1 MPSPALSDDAIAS
14 EGGQPKSQSK
24 TFGAWATLSY
34 YCIGHFFIDLYSN
47 ALGVFAP
54 VLVERMGIS
63 LTQAGFLGGLMSF
76 SSSVTQPLYGYLS
89 DRFGSPLFATLAP
102 ALAGIFISSL
112 GLAPNYAWLVFL
124 VFMGG
129 AGIASFH
136 PAGSA
141 RAAVGLEAKRQQAMA
156 IFISSG
162 TLGLA
167 FGPSFYSFL
176 FETIGFERAHYGELG
191 GILAT
196 VVMMIGLPKHDN
208 VHASR
213 GGTFDLEPLKA
224 VWKPLT
230 ILYFCVFL
238 RSMVQI
244 AFSSFLPLYLHRER
258 GLTLTEASHVLSIY
272 LASGAVGGLMG
283 GNLADRFGPKR
294 VIQASFLGS
303 VPLLSLFFF
312 AQGWIANAGLML
324 GGLILLFTIPVNVVM
339 AQQLAPTQTGTVS
352 SLMMGASWGMAGL
365 IAIPIIGWAGDHTSL
380 HAALASLLVAPALG
394 FLLTLGL
401 APDHNK
407 AAA

>member
-1 MPSPALSDDAIAS
+1 MASKAAEAVVEIVPSPASTQ
-14 EGGQPKSQSK
+14 GGWL
-24 TFGAWATLSY
+24 ALSY
-34 YCIGHFFIDLYSN
+34 YSIGHFFIDLYSN

-54 VLVERMGIS
+54 MFVEHLGIS

-89 DRFGSPLFATLAP
+89 DRFRTPLFATLAP
-102 ALAGIFISSL
+102 ALAGVFISSL
-112 GLAPNYAWLVFL
+112 ALAPSFGWLVFL

-141 RAAVGLEAKRQQAMA
+141 RAAQGLEHKRQFAMA
-156 IFISSG
+156 VFICSG

-167 FGPSFYSFL
+167 FGPSFYSYV
-176 FETIGFERAHYGELG
+176 FETYGYHNAHWGALG
-191 GILAT
+191 GIAATLLMLAT
-196 VVMMIGLPKHDN
+196 LPRKDE
-208 VHASR
+208 VHSGRAQA
-213 GGTFDLEPLKA
+213 FDLEPLKA

-238 RSMVQI
+238 RSIVQI
-244 AFSSFLPLYLHRER
+244 SFSAFLPLYLHRER
-258 GLTLTEASHVLSIY
+258 GLPLTQASHVLSLY
-272 LASGAVGGLMG
+272 LAAGAAGGLMG
-283 GNLADRFGPKR
+283 GGLAERFGAKR

-303 VPLLSLFFF
+303 VPLLALFFF
-312 AQGWIANAGLML
+312 VSNPWIANAGLIL

-365 IAIPIIGWAGDHTSL
+365 IAIPIVGWVGDLTNL
-380 HAALASLLVAPALG
+380 HAALASLLVAPLIG
-394 FLLTLGL
+394 FILTLWL
-401 APDHNK
+401 DTE
-407 AAA
+407 

>member
-1 MPSPALSDDAIAS
+1 MPSSSITEAASPPAA
-14 EGGQPKSQSK
+14 QSRAAGAY
-24 TFGAWATLSY
+24 GAWANLAY
-34 YCIGHFFIDLYSN
+34 YSIGHFFIDLYSN

-54 VLVERMGIS
+54 MLVDRMGIS

-89 DRFGSPLFATLAP
+89 DRFGSPLFAILAP
-102 ALAGIFISSL
+102 AMAGIFISSL
-112 GLAPNYAWLVFL
+112 GLAPSYAWLVLL
-124 VFMGG
+124 VFLGG

-141 RAAVGLEAKRQQAMA
+141 RAAAGLEDRRQLAMA

-167 FGPSFYSFL
+167 FGPTFYSYL
-176 FETIGFERAHYGELG
+176 FETIGYEKAHFGALG
-191 GILAT
+191 GLFAT
-196 VVMMIGLPKHDN
+196 ALMLVMLPKHDA
-208 VHASR
+208 VHTQGR
-213 GGTFDLEPLKA
+213 PTFDLEPLKA

-238 RSMVQI
+238 RSIVQI
-244 AFSSFLPLYLHRER
+244 SFSAFLPLYLHRER
-258 GLTLTEASHVLSIY
+258 GLSLTSASHVLSIY
-272 LASGAVGGLMG
+272 LASGAVGGLLG

-303 VPLLSLFFF
+303 VPLLALFFF
-312 AQGWIANAGLML
+312 ASGWMANAGLIL

-365 IAIPIIGWAGDHTSL
+365 IAIPMVGWAGDHTSL
-380 HAALASLLVAPALG
+380 HTALASLLVAPALG
-394 FLLTLGL
+394 FVLTLWL
-401 APDHNK
+401 DDHREVTS
-407 AAA
+407 

>member
-1 MPSPALSDDAIAS
+1 MASSTVTDAASTPAQAS
-14 EGGQPKSQSK
+14 STRS
-24 TFGAWATLSY
+24 FAAWANLSY

-54 VLVERMGIS
+54 VLVDRMGIS

-89 DRFGSPLFATLAP
+89 DRFGSPLFAILAP
-102 ALAGIFISSL
+102 AVAGLFISSL

-141 RAAVGLEAKRQQAMA
+141 RAAQGLEDRRQLAMA

-167 FGPSFYSFL
+167 FGPTFYSYL
-176 FETIGFERAHYGELG
+176 FETIGFEKAHYGALG
-191 GILAT
+191 GVCATLLMLAL
-196 VVMMIGLPKHDN
+196 LPKHDH
-208 VHASR
+208 VHSHGR
-213 GGTFDLEPLKA
+213 PTFDLEPLKA

-238 RSMVQI
+238 RSIVQI
-244 AFSSFLPLYLHRER
+244 SFSAFLPLYLHRER
-258 GLTLTEASHVLSIY
+258 GLSLTSASHVLSVY
-272 LASGAVGGLMG
+272 LAAGALGGLLG

-303 VPLLSLFFF
+303 VPLLALFFF
-312 AQGWIANAGLML
+312 ASGWIANAGLIL

-365 IAIPIIGWAGDHTSL
+365 IAIPIVGWAGDHTSL
-380 HAALASLLVAPALG
+380 HTALASLLVAPALG
-394 FLLTLGL
+394 FLLTLLLDGSE
-401 APDHNK
+401 AK
-407 AAA
+407 RA

>member
-1 MPSPALSDDAIAS
+1 MAS
-14 EGGQPKSQSK
+14 QTISEVAAAPPQQQTSTYGGWSSL
-24 TFGAWATLSY
+24 AY
-34 YCIGHFFIDLYSN
+34 YSVGHFFIDLYSN

-54 VLVERMGIS
+54 MLVDRMGIS

-112 GLAPNYAWLVFL
+112 GLAPSYSWLVFL

-141 RAAVGLEAKRQQAMA
+141 RAALGLEHKRQQAMA
-156 IFISSG
+156 IFISAG

-167 FGPSFYSFL
+167 FGPTFYSYL
-176 FETIGFERAHYGELG
+176 FETIGFEKAHYGAIG
-191 GILAT
+191 GIFATILMLAA
-196 VVMMIGLPKHDN
+196 LPKHDH
-208 VHASR
+208 VHSQ
-213 GGTFDLEPLKA
+213 GPVTFDLEPLKA

-238 RSMVQI
+238 RSIVQI
-244 AFSSFLPLYLHRER
+244 SFSAFLPLYLHRER
-258 GLTLTEASHVLSIY
+258 GLTLTDASHVLSFY
-272 LASGAVGGLMG
+272 LAAGAVGGLLG
-283 GNLADRFGPKR
+283 GSLADRFGPKR

-312 AQGWIANAGLML
+312 ASNPWLANAGLIL

-365 IAIPIIGWAGDHTSL
+365 IAIPIVGWVGDQSGL
-380 HAALASLLVAPALG
+380 HNALASLLMAPALG

-401 APDHNK
+401 AADHRPSK
-407 AAA
+407 

>member
-1 MPSPALSDDAIAS
+1 MGSPSSTATEAS
-14 EGGQPKSQSK
+14 ISPTTEASK
-24 TFGAWATLSY
+24 VRTYGKWANLAY
-34 YCIGHFFIDLYSN
+34 YSIGHFFIDLYSN

-102 ALAGIFISSL
+102 AMAGIFISSL
-112 GLAPNYAWLVFL
+112 GLAPSYSWLIFL

-129 AGIASFH
+129 AGISSFH

-141 RAAVGLEAKRQQAMA
+141 RAAIGLEDKRQQAMA
-156 IFISSG
+156 LFISAG

-176 FETIGFERAHYGELG
+176 FETIGYERAHWGALG
-191 GILAT
+191 GIFAT
-196 VVMMIGLPKHDN
+196 VLMLIALPKHDH
-208 VHASR
+208 VHTRR
-213 GGTFDLEPLKA
+213 GGSFDLEPLKA

-230 ILYFCVFL
+230 LLYFCVFL
-238 RSMVQI
+238 RSIVQI
-244 AFSSFLPLYLHRER
+244 SFSAFLPLYLHRER
-258 GLTLTEASHVLSIY
+258 GFTLTEASHVLSFY
-272 LASGAVGGLMG
+272 LASGAVGGLLG
-283 GNLADRFGPKR
+283 GTLADRFGPKR

-303 VPLLSLFFF
+303 VPLLSLFFLTT
-312 AQGWIANAGLML
+312 GWIANTGLIV
-324 GGLILLFTIPVNVVM
+324 GGFILLFTIPVNVVM

-365 IAIPIIGWAGDHTSL
+365 IAIPMVGWAGDHTSL
-380 HAALASLLVAPALG
+380 HTALASLLVAPALG
-394 FLLTLGL
+394 FVLTLGL
-401 APDHNK
+401 ANDSK
-407 AAA
+407 R